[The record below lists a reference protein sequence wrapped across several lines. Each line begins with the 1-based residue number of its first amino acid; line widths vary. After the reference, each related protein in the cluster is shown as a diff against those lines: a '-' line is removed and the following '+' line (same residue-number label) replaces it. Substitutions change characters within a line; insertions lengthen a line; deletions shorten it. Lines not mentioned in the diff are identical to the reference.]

1 MGFTTT
7 SGELEISE
15 KDYQAL
21 IQAANSRSQMR
32 EGNNDMQEW
41 EDLAAVLGCLGV
53 GYHDAT
59 KWSK

>member
-32 EGNNDMQEW
+32 EGNNDMQE
-41 EDLAAVLGCLGV
+41 
-53 GYHDAT
+53 
-59 KWSK
+59 